1 MDNKQAVRFCFG
13 TDDRYQTLKNNNNLD
28 PNAIYFI
35 VDSSGGGR
43 LYVGNQNYNIDV
55 VDNLSIGPDSNTTV
69 PSVYAVASGLN
80 EKVSR
85 CRIIT
90 DDTSTSVPALITL
103 TPDTEF
109 RYTAL
114 SGSSTTASITLS
126 IPNALSYQYYS
137 SIVLSKINSS
147 SDITTFVTLDA
158 NSPTQTVR
166 FLNPD
171 FSLSGKDVVEILFFS
186 NGLDICCIGAGYSVP
201 SP

>member
-1 MDNKQAVRFCFG
+1 MDNKQPVRFCFG
-13 TDDRYQTLKNNNNLD
+13 TDDRYQALKNNNNLD

-43 LYVGNQNYNIDV
+43 LYVGNQNYNIDI

-114 SGSSTTASITLS
+114 TGSSATTSITLS

-186 NGLDICCIGAGYSVP
+186 NGLDICCIGAGYSVA